1 MKTAILFSG
10 QGTQYVNMGIDFIES
25 IPSLNK
31 RLELYSQL
39 LDLDIL
45 AALKDETKIN
55 DTRYTQPLMVVVE
68 MLIHDYLVSLGLK
81 VDGYTGFSLGEFSA
95 LYAAGFYDEATIL
108 KIIDMRA
115 KLMQESS
122 KNYPGSMAAILGL
135 SDDVV
140 EDICKQVSN
149 LDEFVVPAN
158 YNSDGQLV
166 ISGSKE
172 TVTKAAEL
180 AKSNGARRAMIL
192 NVSGAFHSP
201 YMNDAGNSLKLY
213 VENFKINEPSSVL
226 YANTTGRPLSKVDV
240 IDEIYE
246 QISNPVYFKQTIKQM
261 VQDGFER
268 FIEVGPGQVL
278 SGLVKKVSPESS
290 IYSVSKFEDIK
301 NIEEILK

>member
-166 ISGSKE
+166 ISGSKK